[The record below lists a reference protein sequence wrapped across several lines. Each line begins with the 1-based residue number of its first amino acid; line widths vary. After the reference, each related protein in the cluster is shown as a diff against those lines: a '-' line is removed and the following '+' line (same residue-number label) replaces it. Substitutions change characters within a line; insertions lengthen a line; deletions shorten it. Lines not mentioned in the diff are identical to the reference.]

1 MMILGWINMKY
12 KRKQAKYFYMF
23 ISPWLVGFFLLTF
36 IPLIYSLYL
45 SLTQYNGSSA
55 PQFIGLQNYTDILFH
70 DDLFKKSLINSFHYA
85 LIAVPTSLTLAL
97 LIAFLLSRESKA
109 SNFFQI
115 VFYFPSIAAGAA
127 VFTVAKFLL
136 KGEGGLITYILS
148 VFGIQGPYWL
158 TDSKWAMNALALVNL
173 IFCGSQMLI
182 FLAGIKQIP
191 ASYYEAAK
199 IDGAGSIK
207 CFFKITLPLISN
219 VFAFNLVMGIINAFQ
234 VFVQPLIMTG
244 GGPFKKTYMYGMYIY
259 DSGFSFGRFGYAASL
274 AWIMFVI
281 ILFISMFILKS
292 LQKRMNYED

>member
-1 MMILGWINMKY
+1 MKS
-12 KRKQAKYFYMF
+12 KRKEARYFYMF

-45 SLTQYNGSSA
+45 SLTQYSGSAA
-55 PQFIGLQNYTDILFH
+55 PKFIGLRNYTDILFH
-70 DDLFKKSLINSFHYA
+70 DDLFIKSLINSFQYA
-85 LIAVPTSLTLAL
+85 IIAVPTSLTLAL
-97 LIAFLLSRESKA
+97 IIAFLLSKESKV

-136 KGEGGLITYILS
+136 KGEGGLLNYILS
-148 VFGIQGPYWL
+148 FFGIQGPNWL
-158 TDSKWAMNALALVNL
+158 TDSKWAMTALVLVNL

-191 ASYYEAAK
+191 VSYYEAAK
-199 IDGAGSIK
+199 IDGAGGMK
-207 CFFKITLPLISN
+207 CFFKITLPLILN
-219 VFAFNLVMGIINAFQ
+219 VFVFNLVMGIINAFQ
-234 VFVQPLIMTG
+234 IFVQPLIMTG

-274 AWIMFVI
+274 AWIMFLI

-292 LQKRMNYED
+292 LEKRMNYED

>member
-1 MMILGWINMKY
+1 MKRGKKY
-12 KRKQAKYFYMF
+12 AEAAK
-23 ISPWLVGFFLLTF
+23 LVDRSVLYDVADAVSLL
-36 IPLIYSLYL
+36 
-45 SLTQYNGSSA
+45 
-55 PQFIGLQNYTDILFH
+55 
-70 DDLFKKSLINSFHYA
+70 KKS
-85 LIAVPTSLTLAL
+85 
-97 LIAFLLSRESKA
+97 
-109 SNFFQI
+109 
-115 VFYFPSIAAGAA
+115 
-127 VFTVAKFLL
+127 AKMC
-136 KGEGGLITYILS
+136 IRDR
-148 VFGIQGPYWL
+148 YWL

>member
-1 MMILGWINMKY
+1 MKS
-12 KRKQAKYFYMF
+12 KRKEARYFYMF

-45 SLTQYNGSSA
+45 SLTQYSGSAASK
-55 PQFIGLQNYTDILFH
+55 FIGLRNYTDILFH
-70 DDLFKKSLINSFHYA
+70 DDLFIKSLINSFQYA
-85 LIAVPTSLTLAL
+85 IIAVPTSLTLAL
-97 LIAFLLSRESKA
+97 IIAFLLSKESKV

-127 VFTVAKFLL
+127 GFTVAKFLL
-136 KGEGGLITYILS
+136 KGEGGLLNYILS
-148 VFGIQGPYWL
+148 FFGIQGPNWL
-158 TDSKWAMNALALVNL
+158 TDSKWAMTALVLVNL

-191 ASYYEAAK
+191 VSYYEAAK
-199 IDGAGSIK
+199 IDGAGGMK

-219 VFAFNLVMGIINAFQ
+219 VFVFNLVMGIINAFQ
-234 VFVQPLIMTG
+234 IFVQPLIMTG

-274 AWIMFVI
+274 AWIMFLI

-292 LQKRMNYED
+292 LEKRMNYED

>member
-1 MMILGWINMKY
+1 
-12 KRKQAKYFYMF
+12 MF
-23 ISPWLVGFFLLTF
+23 ISPWLAGFFLLTF

-45 SLTQYNGSSA
+45 SLTQYSGSAA
-55 PQFIGLQNYTDILFH
+55 PNFIGLQNYTDILFH
-70 DDLFKKSLINSFHYA
+70 DDLFIKSLINSFQYA
-85 LIAVPTSLTLAL
+85 IIAVPTSLTLAL
-97 LIAFLLSRESKA
+97 IIAFLLSKESKA

-115 VFYFPSIAAGAA
+115 VFYFPSVAAGAA

-136 KGEGGLITYILS
+136 KGEGGLLNYILS
-148 VFGIQGPYWL
+148 FFGIQGPNWL
-158 TDSKWAMNALALVNL
+158 TDSKWAMTALVLVNL

-191 ASYYEAAK
+191 VSYYEAAK
-199 IDGAGSIK
+199 IDGAGSMK

-219 VFAFNLVMGIINAFQ
+219 VFVFNLVMGIINAFQ
-234 VFVQPLIMTG
+234 IFVQPLIMTG

-274 AWIMFVI
+274 AWIMFLI

-292 LQKRMNYED
+292 LEKRMNYED